1 MVCLEQTLLGA
12 AAFWDTALEV
22 VAAAK
27 KKVFVASFVYDNSKL
42 QTKLL
47 AALTRGVKVEIL
59 VDRVNLSGA
68 GGAPKAEQRLKK
80 LKEKGAKVYLA
91 SGKPYKQVFGREGR
105 PGVYH
110 VKAVVVDGAVS
121 LTGSSNST
129 NSSQVNGEMVVKVTG
144 SAEAAADAYAVAWAE
159 AQKVGSL

>member
-1 MVCLEQTLLGA
+1 
-12 AAFWDTALEV
+12 
-22 VAAAK
+22 
-27 KKVFVASFVYDNSKL
+27 
-42 QTKLL
+42 
-47 AALTRGVKVEIL
+47 
-59 VDRVNLSGA
+59 
-68 GGAPKAEQRLKK
+68 
-80 LKEKGAKVYLA
+80 
-91 SGKPYKQVFGREGR
+91 
-105 PGVYH
+105 VYH